1 MARVRIVHWKAA
13 ESGPVIEACR
23 ACGFEVE
30 FEAGDL
36 PAVWR
41 KIRAKVPDVVAI
53 DLTRA
58 PSQGRDLAFAMR
70 QSKVTRRIP
79 IVFVDGEAEKVEA
92 IRQKLP
98 DAFYASRRQLCA
110 RIRTA
115 LRTVIANPVTPPPM
129 MESYGSRSTAQK
141 LGIAAG
147 ATVGVFDAPRDYL
160 AALGALPEDVEVVE
174 EPASI
179 CKITLWF
186 VSDLEVYQ
194 AGLRRMKAMADR
206 TKLWVV
212 WRKGSSNGL
221 TQFVIRNGA
230 IEVGL
235 VDYKICRINETWS
248 GMAFARRRK

>member
-13 ESGPVIEACR
+13 ESGPLIEACR
-23 ACGFEVE
+23 ACGFEIE

-36 PAVWR
+36 PAVFR
-41 KIRAKVPDVVAI
+41 SIRATMPELVAI

-58 PSQGRDLAFAMR
+58 PGQGRDLASAIR
-70 QSKVTRRIP
+70 QSKITRHIP

-98 DAFYASRRQLCA
+98 DAFYASRRQICG
-110 RIRTA
+110 RMRTA

-129 MESYGSRSTAQK
+129 MENYGTRSTAQK

-160 AALGALPEDVEVVE
+160 AALGALSEGVEIVE

-186 VSDLEVYQ
+186 VADPEAWQ

-221 TQFVIRNGA
+221 TQLVIRSGA

-248 GMAFARRRK
+248 GMALAPRRK